1 MLSRLKHAF
10 QHKIFGETQVD
21 YKKNLP
27 PTDDEL
33 REIVQTKRLNH
44 LAIVPFGNTKWALE
58 RGLDRFEGRS
68 RVGTLLPQLL
78 IEAWRLGIH
87 TVTVAAVSQ
96 DGFKRDAVDLN
107 NVFEVLQAVLKNV
120 YPMLLHMKVRLVHK
134 GNKNRLPKS
143 FVQILQLVEEKT
155 ALNARHFFNLCIDYS
170 AHEEMERSFQRLLA
184 RGITTPEQVTEI
196 AVYRSSDTGNQ
207 LYPNPDFIIR
217 TGKVC
222 RLPDFALWQTA
233 SSELYFPPKH
243 FPDFTKEDLRAA
255 IVEFGG
261 RVRSYGGD

>member
-1 MLSRLKHAF
+1 MLSRLKQIMYGSMPAE
-10 QHKIFGETQVD
+10 QKSM
-21 YKKNLP
+21 LP

-33 REIVQTKRLNH
+33 KEIIRTKRLNH
-44 LAIVPFGNTKWALE
+44 VAIVPFGNTKWARE

-68 RVGTLLPQLL
+68 RVGTLLPELL

-87 TVTVAAVSQ
+87 TVTVAAVSK
-96 DGFKRDAVDLN
+96 DGFKRDAVDLSN
-107 NVFEVLQAVLKNV
+107 GFEVLQAVLKNV

-134 GNKNRLPKS
+134 GNKDRLPESLVK
-143 FVQILQLVEEKT
+143 ILQMIEKET
-155 ALNARHFFNLCIDYS
+155 AFNAKHFFNFCIDYS
-170 AHEEMERSFQRLLA
+170 AHDEMERSFQRLLA
-184 RGITTPEQVTEI
+184 RGITTPEQVREI

-217 TGKVC
+217 TGKVY
-222 RLPDFALWQTA
+222 RLSDFALWQTA

-243 FPDFTKEDLRAA
+243 FPDFTKDDLRAA

-261 RVRSYGGD
+261 RVRSYAGD